1 MVAERTSCIMSSA
14 RKSFS
19 KCPPVFEENIDYD
32 TWKKDIELWEA
43 FTDLPANK
51 FGIAVHLSLKGRAR
65 SASSELQDPN
75 WKVFNTYLALENYGR
90 PVECTVDE
98 YLSEFDNR
106 HFKLEEVNVNLP
118 DAVVACRLLKSCNLS
133 DVHFQLALSTTSTMT
148 FKNMRKTLKRLFTE
162 NIHLLT
168 GGQDVSVKVE
178 SADAL
183 YGYSS
188 SGRGRCPI

>member
-1 MVAERTSCIMSSA
+1 MGSVHRFTGD
-14 RKSFS
+14 
-19 KCPPVFEENIDYD
+19 KC
-32 TWKKDIELWEA
+32 
-43 FTDLPANK
+43 
-51 FGIAVHLSLKGRAR
+51 GIAVHLSLKGRAR
-65 SASSELQDPN
+65 SASSEFSVSELKSDDGLGKLLLKLDRVFLQDPN
-75 WKVFNTYLALENYGR
+75 WKVFNTYLAFENYGR

-98 YLSEFDNR
+98 YLSEFDNL
-106 HFKLEEVNVNLP
+106 HFKLKEVNVNLP

-148 FKNMRKTLKRLFTE
+148 FENMRKTSKRLFTE
-162 NIHLLT
+162 NSHLLT

-188 SGRGRCPI
+188 SGQEMRD